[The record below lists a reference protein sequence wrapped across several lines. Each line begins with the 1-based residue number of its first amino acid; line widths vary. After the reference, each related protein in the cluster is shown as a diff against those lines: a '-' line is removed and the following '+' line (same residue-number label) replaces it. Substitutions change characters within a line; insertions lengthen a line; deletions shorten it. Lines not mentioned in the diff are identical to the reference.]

1 MFTKGTAPQRLT
13 DTSADQRAPLGSMY
27 IDDDGRVFRY
37 AQAGATA
44 LVGMALVQSNT
55 TYTTSH
61 IAGKTTSVP
70 RTGET
75 FNKGSNS
82 IGFTTT
88 TTSTAANAFA
98 EGYVGQIT
106 SGAGYIDQVAGHP
119 ALTAST
125 ASDIRFKHNAPNG
138 NNATGSTR
146 GFLYPNLYQGV
157 IVAPTS
163 ITKPVLGI
171 PQWDVEA
178 NYYFW
183 MLVRGLGGCRR
194 DDTPVEG
201 DMLMPSPTTAGALT
215 PWVLTVPAGTDAAG
229 GTLTPGQQFPIAFTV
244 AYASGATHG
253 ALCLLNLP

>member
-13 DTSADQRAPLGSMY
+13 DTSADQRAPLGSIY
-27 IDDDGRVFRY
+27 IDDDGRFFRY
-37 AQAGATA
+37 TQAGATA
-44 LVGMALVQSNT
+44 LTAMALVQSNT
-55 TYTTSH
+55 TYTTAH
-61 IAGKTTSVP
+61 ICGKTTSVP
-70 RTGET
+70 RTGELHK
-75 FNKGSNS
+75 KGSGAV
-82 IGFTTT
+82 GFMTT
-88 TTSTAANAFA
+88 TTSVAENAFS

-106 SGAGYIDQVAGHP
+106 SADGYIDQVSGHG

-125 ASDIRFKHNAPNG
+125 AGDVRYRHSVPNA
-138 NNATGSTR
+138 NNAIGSLR

-171 PQWDVEA
+171 PQWGVEA

-201 DMLMPSPTTAGALT
+201 DLLMPSPTTAGALT

-229 GTLTPGQQFPIAFTV
+229 GTLTPGQQFPIASTV
-244 AYASGATHG
+244 AYTSGASNG